1 MWIFSG
7 RSTLST
13 QDRLYIILP
22 FELTAPEDST
32 GFEPVSYTR

>member
-1 MWIFSG
+1 MEVFSG
-7 RSTLST
+7 RSTLLP

-22 FELTAPEDST
+22 IELTAPEDST